1 MFCDVRIVAV
11 VAVPDVA
18 AAVVAVA
25 VVVAAPVAAVVVVA
39 RIVEVVAVVV
49 AVAVERV
56 VVAAAAAAAMQEDNS
71 GKLRLD
77 YSSLQRKK
85 KKNTLKIYLR
95 FRNLYQMFYR
105 SNIQDQYLINIG
117 CVIVP

>member
-56 VVAAAAAAAMQEDNS
+56 VVAAAAAAMQEDNS